1 MISQKEK
8 NKLIEFIYSRE
19 KLEGG
24 FSFAKTT
31 PQTLE
36 DTYYALR
43 LLKEL
48 KVAYSNKKTLSYI
61 KNFNFK
67 KNVSLKQLYQLVY
80 LYDMFEFSE
89 QKHDV
94 KIHIVSRSFNG
105 KTISE
110 IYYMS
115 MIKNILNMEI
125 ILSQEAV
132 NFLSYMSLKKLK
144 DISECEKYL
153 ALANRFRIPFRKQ
166 DFLLWIK
173 DAQNP
178 DGCFGFFPKT
188 TSFLENTYYAL
199 RALEELHSTSYD
211 IKNCKRFIHSCL
223 TNTGGFG
230 RQATTV
236 PSLQYSYYAI
246 LSLKIIDKM

>member
-1 MISQKEK
+1 MISQEEK
-8 NKLIEFIYSRE
+8 KKLIDFIYSRE
-19 KLEGG
+19 KPEGG

-43 LLKEL
+43 LLDEL
-48 KVAYSNKKTLSYI
+48 KVAYNNKKTLNYI
-61 KNFNFK
+61 KNFNF
-67 KNVSLKQLYQLVY
+67 KNVSLKQLYQLVH
-80 LYDMFEFSE
+80 LYDLFEFSK
-89 QKHDV
+89 QKHNV
-94 KIHIVSRSFNG
+94 KTHISSESFNN

-110 IYYMS
+110 IYYMT
-115 MIKNILNMEI
+115 MIKDMLDMETN
-125 ILSQEAV
+125 LSQETV
-132 NFLSYMSLKKLK
+132 NFLSDMSLKKLK

-153 ALANRFRIPFRKQ
+153 ALANRFKIPFREQ
-166 DFLLWIK
+166 DYLFWIK

-199 RALEELHSTSYD
+199 KTLEDLHSVPYD
-211 IKNCKRFIHSCL
+211 IENCERFVHSCL

-236 PSLQYSYYAI
+236 PSLEYSYYAI
-246 LSLKIIDKM
+246 LSLKLLTE